1 MMSSTRPGIAHRV
14 TRRLTAVALAAG
26 VIAAAAGAAVADG
39 GNDDR
44 RPVSAEQAHVSV
56 AGQPASVT
64 STCFW
69 GVPAG
74 PLDGRNILGPETNVS
89 YWYDRFQL
97 PAGAQIV
104 LHGEFPH
111 ARFMSLTSYGTVA
124 GQRGTALGGLSDVDI
139 DPDPDSQ
146 NPFRPDASR
155 TARRR
160 SFTVTLSGAVDP
172 GPGNRAPNT
181 FYVGQPGLTGTTQT
195 IELILRVYR
204 PDRNRDMAGGVALPN
219 ATLVLADGTTA
230 PGQAACDGVQ
240 AQSGADKLDITGM
253 GVPPAT
259 YLSLL
264 AAGAAPT
271 HPAEEQ
277 MRFERF
283 FNTQYS
289 LAPFYRGTPLEGRIA
304 SLPTDI
310 RPGLYP
316 TPANA
321 YIGGYADRS
330 FGPDPDGHNVLVLRG
345 KLPTHPDT
353 FRRNPHTESGTQVRY
368 WSLCNYG
375 SNIANPPLAP
385 VNTDCLFDE
394 QIPTDDDGNYEI
406 VISLTEDRPGNA
418 TARCGVAWMD
428 WTTKGDGVVDGNGVP
443 VGHDR
448 LIRLTMRQQLAD
460 PTFAEAIDKIV
471 TPGAEEQVMGEYY
484 PHGTYMTAEQF
495 DQLGCRR

>member
-1 MMSSTRPGIAHRV
+1 M
-14 TRRLTAVALAAG
+14 
-26 VIAAAAGAAVADG
+26 
-39 GNDDR
+39 
-44 RPVSAEQAHVSV
+44 
-56 AGQPASVT
+56 
-64 STCFW
+64 
-69 GVPAG
+69 
-74 PLDGRNILGPETNVS
+74 
-89 YWYDRFQL
+89 
-97 PAGAQIV
+97 
-104 LHGEFPH
+104 
-111 ARFMSLTSYGTVA
+111 
-124 GQRGTALGGLSDVDI
+124 
-139 DPDPDSQ
+139 
-146 NPFRPDASR
+146 
-155 TARRR
+155 
-160 SFTVTLSGAVDP
+160 
-172 GPGNRAPNT
+172 
-181 FYVGQPGLTGTTQT
+181 TGTTQT

-204 PDRNRDMAGGVALPN
+204 PDRNRDMAGGVALPDV
-219 ATLVLADGTTA
+219 TLVLADGTTA
-230 PGQAACDGVQ
+230 SGQAACDGVQ
-240 AQSGADKLDITGM
+240 AQSGVDKIDVTGM
-253 GVPPAT
+253 GAPPAT

-289 LAPFYRGTPLEGRIA
+289 LAPFYRGTALEGRIA
-304 SLPTDI
+304 TLPTDI

-330 FGPDPDGHNVLVLRG
+330 FGPDPDGHNILVLRG

-375 SNIANPPLAP
+375 SSIANPPLAP

-406 VISLTEDRPGNA
+406 VISLTEDRPRNA

-428 WTTKGDGVVDGNGVP
+428 WTTAGDGVPG
-443 VGHDR
+443 GHDR

-460 PTFAEAIDKIV
+460 PNFAEAIDKIV
-471 TPGAEEQVMGEYY
+471 TPGTEEQVMGDYY
-484 PHGTYMTAEQF
+484 PHGTYMTADQF
-495 DQLGCRR
+495 EQLGCRK